1 MKVKEEI
8 KGNVPKDVSGRT
20 VHVVNKLN
28 NSKKTITVETQPGGI
43 KRIEWSGN
51 PSAPN
56 KEPFSLG
63 PGEILKVRIED
74 GADSDFNEFVYV
86 DFPAWAEF
94 DFKGSNNCPKE
105 MPNPQ
110 IKMNRSA
117 GETRIWIEK
126 GKVNFTLE
134 LWYYDLMGAF
144 PRPGEEN
151 VNIGDDQ
158 T

>member
-20 VHVVNKLN
+20 LHVVNRLN
-28 NSKKTITVETQPGGI
+28 NSKKTITAETQPGEV

-56 KEPFSLG
+56 KESFSLA

-74 GADSDFNEFVYV
+74 GADNDSNEFVYV
-86 DFPAWAEF
+86 EFPGWAEF
-94 DFKGSNNCPKE
+94 DFKGSNKSLE
-105 MPNPQ
+105 GIPNPR

-117 GETRIWIEK
+117 EGTRIWIEK

-134 LWYYDLMGAF
+134 LWYYDQMGAF